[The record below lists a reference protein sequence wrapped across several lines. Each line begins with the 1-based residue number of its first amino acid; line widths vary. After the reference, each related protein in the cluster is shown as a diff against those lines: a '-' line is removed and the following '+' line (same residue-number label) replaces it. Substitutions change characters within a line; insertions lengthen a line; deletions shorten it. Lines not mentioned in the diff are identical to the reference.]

1 MVSNDYFLI
10 DFEIN
15 KYKMSKWEKK
25 RRKTIVVIKRLL
37 QASLKLTMKRKM
49 LIVY

>member
-25 RRKTIVVIKRLL
+25 EEKQL
-37 QASLKLTMKRKM
+37 
-49 LIVY
+49 